1 MLLVIDVGN
10 TNMKLGVYDGDVL
23 KKSWRLSTEAK
34 RTADELGMILYDLF
48 KNVGVE
54 FQDIDGII
62 MSSVAPML
70 NYTVEHMCTYYM
82 KKKPVFVDD
91 TLKTGLKIK
100 YNNPIELGADR
111 IVDAVGAH
119 FIYGGP
125 IIVVDFGSATTF
137 NAVTAD
143 GTFLGGAICAGVKTA
158 SESLVNTAA
167 KLPRFELV
175 PPKDAIARS
184 TIEGMQSG
192 AVYGYAGQVDY
203 IVRKFRENPL
213 MKYAKVIAT
222 GGLSELVVNA
232 DKSIIDVVDRSL
244 SLKGLKILYDMNKE
258 GNNE

>member
-82 KKKPVFVDD
+82 KKKPVFVDA

-100 YNNPIELGADR
+100 YNNPSNSAR
-111 IVDAVGAH
+111 T
-119 FIYGGP
+119 
-125 IIVVDFGSATTF
+125 GSSTRSGRTLY
-137 NAVTAD
+137 TA
-143 GTFLGGAICAGVKTA
+143 GRL
-158 SESLVNTAA
+158 SLWISAA
-167 KLPRFELV
+167 RR
-175 PPKDAIARS
+175 RS
-184 TIEGMQSG
+184 T
-192 AVYGYAGQVDY
+192 
-203 IVRKFRENPL
+203 R
-213 MKYAKVIAT
+213 
-222 GGLSELVVNA
+222 
-232 DKSIIDVVDRSL
+232 
-244 SLKGLKILYDMNKE
+244 
-258 GNNE
+258 

>member
-82 KKKPVFVDD
+82 KKKPVFVDA

-125 IIVVDFGSATTF
+125 LIVVDFGSATTF

-143 GTFLGGAICAGVKTA
+143 GTFLGGAIC
-158 SESLVNTAA
+158 AA

-213 MKYAKVIAT
+213 MKDAKVIAT

>member
-82 KKKPVFVDD
+82 KKKPVFVDA

-125 IIVVDFGSATTF
+125 IIV
-137 NAVTAD
+137 
-143 GTFLGGAICAGVKTA
+143 KTA

-167 KLPRFELV
+167 KLPRFELI

-213 MKYAKVIAT
+213 MKDAKVIAT

>member
-62 MSSVAPML
+62 MSSVATML
-70 NYTVEHMCTYYM
+70 HYPVDHMCTYYM
-82 KKKPVFVDD
+82 NKKPVFVDA

-100 YNNPIELGADR
+100 YNIPIELGADR

-125 IIVVDFGSATTF
+125 LIVVDFGSPTAVNPV
-137 NAVTAD
+137 NAA
-143 GTFLGGAICAGVKTA
+143 GRYICA
-158 SESLVNTAA
+158 
-167 KLPRFELV
+167 
-175 PPKDAIARS
+175 AI
-184 TIEGMQSG
+184 
-192 AVYGYAGQVDY
+192 
-203 IVRKFRENPL
+203 
-213 MKYAKVIAT
+213 
-222 GGLSELVVNA
+222 
-232 DKSIIDVVDRSL
+232 
-244 SLKGLKILYDMNKE
+244 
-258 GNNE
+258 

>member
-1 MLLVIDVGN
+1 
-10 TNMKLGVYDGDVL
+10 MKLGVYDGDVL

-82 KKKPVFVDD
+82 KKKPVFVDA

-125 IIVVDFGSATTF
+125 LIVVDFGSATTF

-203 IVRKFRENPL
+203 IVRKFREDPL
-213 MKYAKVIAT
+213 MKDAKVIAT

>member
-82 KKKPVFVDD
+82 KKKPVFVDA

-125 IIVVDFGSATTF
+125 LIVVDFGSATTF

-143 GTFLGGAICAGVKTA
+143 GT
-158 SESLVNTAA
+158 
-167 KLPRFELV
+167 
-175 PPKDAIARS
+175 
-184 TIEGMQSG
+184 
-192 AVYGYAGQVDY
+192 
-203 IVRKFRENPL
+203 
-213 MKYAKVIAT
+213 
-222 GGLSELVVNA
+222 
-232 DKSIIDVVDRSL
+232 
-244 SLKGLKILYDMNKE
+244 
-258 GNNE
+258 

>member
-48 KNVGVE
+48 QTAGVE
-54 FQDIDGII
+54 FHDIDGII

-70 NYTVEHMCTYYM
+70 NYTVEHMCTYYL
-82 KKKPVFVDD
+82 KQKPVFVDA
-91 TLKTGLKIK
+91 TLKTGLKFK
-100 YNNPIELGADR
+100 YFNPLELGSDR

-119 FIYGGP
+119 HIYGGA

-143 GTFLGGAICAGVKTA
+143 GVFLGGAICAGVKTA

-175 PPKDAIARS
+175 PPRDAIARS

-192 AVYGYAGQVDY
+192 TIFGYAGQVDY
-203 IVRKFRENPL
+203 LVRKFREHPL
-213 MKYAKVIAT
+213 MTDAKVIAT
-222 GGLSELVVNA
+222 GGLSELVVEA
-232 DKSIIDVVDRSL
+232 DKSIIDIVDRSL
-244 SLKGLKILYDMNKE
+244 SLKGLKILYDLNKE
-258 GNNE
+258 GENK

>member
-82 KKKPVFVDD
+82 KKKPVFVDA

-175 PPKDAIARS
+175 PPKDA
-184 TIEGMQSG
+184 
-192 AVYGYAGQVDY
+192 
-203 IVRKFRENPL
+203 
-213 MKYAKVIAT
+213 KVIAT

>member
-82 KKKPVFVDD
+82 KKKPVFVDA

-125 IIVVDFGSATTF
+125 LIVVDFGSATTF

-143 GTFLGGAICAGVKTA
+143 GTFLGGAICAGVKTRVGKPCEHRRETSPFRTCSA
-158 SESLVNTAA
+158 ERRDCPFHN
-167 KLPRFELV
+167 R
-175 PPKDAIARS
+175 
-184 TIEGMQSG
+184 
-192 AVYGYAGQVDY
+192 GYAVG
-203 IVRKFRENPL
+203 R
-213 MKYAKVIAT
+213 
-222 GGLSELVVNA
+222 GLRICGA
-232 DKSIIDVVDRSL
+232 
-244 SLKGLKILYDMNKE
+244 G
-258 GNNE
+258 

>member
-1 MLLVIDVGN
+1 M
-10 TNMKLGVYDGDVL
+10 
-23 KKSWRLSTEAK
+23 
-34 RTADELGMILYDLF
+34 
-48 KNVGVE
+48 
-54 FQDIDGII
+54 
-62 MSSVAPML
+62 
-70 NYTVEHMCTYYM
+70 
-82 KKKPVFVDD
+82 
-91 TLKTGLKIK
+91 
-100 YNNPIELGADR
+100 NP
-111 IVDAVGAH
+111 
-119 FIYGGP
+119 
-125 IIVVDFGSATTF
+125 
-137 NAVTAD
+137 
-143 GTFLGGAICAGVKTA
+143 
-158 SESLVNTAA
+158 AA

-213 MKYAKVIAT
+213 MKNAKVIAT